1 MDLMENK
8 LYGITTDYKIVE
20 LSLCTCK
27 ECQKRGMYEVFMYS
41 LKGEYFDCVKLDE
54 INNYVKYAS
63 YRLPFLRGI
72 VSKHI
77 EHAVVLNKYTFNRER
92 AVSALQNLSYHI
104 LNPLNDDNVFE
115 LVQLINHCEDLE
127 KALDK
132 ACEQL
137 EKFDDRLVEYNIGD
151 SNEVMAK
158 EEWKEWCKEN
168 VE

>member
-1 MDLMENK
+1 MWKEVDLMKNK

-137 EKFDDRLVEYNIGD
+137 ENLSYVRGMGQVGMNFK
-151 SNEVMAK
+151 
-158 EEWKEWCKEN
+158 EWKEWLKEN

>member
-1 MDLMENK
+1 MENK

-104 LNPLNDDNVFE
+104 LNALNYDNVF
-115 LVQLINHCEDLE
+115 
-127 KALDK
+127 
-132 ACEQL
+132 
-137 EKFDDRLVEYNIGD
+137 
-151 SNEVMAK
+151 
-158 EEWKEWCKEN
+158 
-168 VE
+168 

>member
-1 MDLMENK
+1 MDLMKNK

-27 ECQKRGMYEVFMYS
+27 ECQKRGMYEVFVYS
-41 LKGEYFDCVKLDE
+41 LKGEYFDCVRLDE

-132 ACEQL
+132 ACEEL
-137 EKFDDRLVEYNIGD
+137 ENLSYVRSMGQVGMNFK
-151 SNEVMAK
+151 
-158 EEWKEWCKEN
+158 EWKEWLKEN
-168 VE
+168 AE